1 MKLFRTL
8 QCAFYFALPCC
19 LAAFGQEISP
29 IQNYTPK
36 TYGAENQNWGISQG
50 LQKQL
55 YFANNE
61 GLLEFNGAG
70 WQLYKPPNNS
80 IMRSVKVID
89 SLVFTGCHMEFGF
102 WKKDAFGKLNYTSIS
117 NKLKTPM
124 LEDEEFWGIIDYE
137 KWVLFQSLKRIYIY
151 DTEQETFKII
161 DSESVLEKIFKVE
174 NTIYYQKINDGLYK
188 IENGEEVL
196 VSQEMPLRNNIIV
209 DIYRI
214 EETLILATRQDGFY
228 VLQGKTLEKWRPKSE
243 STLSKTTIYSSKQLS
258 DGSIVIGTISNGIFH
273 LNKEGR
279 ILQHINQEKGLN
291 NNTVLSIYED
301 KDQNIW
307 LGLDN
312 GISVLNFN
320 SPFKAFNDLNGK
332 LGAVYTSMIHNDNL
346 YLGTNQ
352 GLFYR
357 GVDSSEDFN
366 FIQGTKGQVWCLKKI
381 NDALFC
387 GHNSGT
393 FLIENGLATLIASV
407 PGTWDL
413 KKISISNELLLQGN
427 YNGLYVLEKKE
438 GTWGVRNKIEGF
450 ENSCRFFELAS
461 ENKLFVS
468 HEHKGVFQL
477 KINKEFTEVLEFSI
491 EKLSKGKKSSLIKY
505 RGDLLYSLEEG
516 LFAYDYYQESFVKD
530 SILTKALLKDET
542 FVSGKLIVTKN
553 KRLWGFTDKNIVY
566 LQPGKLNKLPQTT
579 KIAMLAAIRG
589 NYSGY
594 ENLTH
599 LKDNTY
605 LIGTSNGYLILDTDG
620 LQTKEYNIQ
629 INSIAKGNLGGE
641 KTNSSLKEN
650 AFEYTDNNLDFYF
663 SVPVYEKYSEVK
675 YRYKLKGLHQKW
687 SDWSNEPKASF
698 TNLPFGEYTFSVV
711 AKIANRET
719 SNTASFTFKIS
730 RPWYLSNLMIV
741 FYSLLFMSI
750 ILTVHTVNKNY
761 YRKQEENLIKKKQG
775 EFEKTQLEN
784 EKVIMK
790 LKNDKLRDDIESKNR
805 ELAASTMSII
815 KKNEF
820 LNTIKKELTEL
831 KDNEMIKPVIKII
844 DKNLN
849 VNSDWELFQEAFN
862 NADKD
867 FLKKVKERHP
877 SLTPNDLRLCAY
889 LRLNLS
895 SKEIAPLLNISHKS
909 VEIKR
914 YRLRKKM
921 ELGTK
926 VNLIHHIL
934 DI

>member
-70 WQLYKPPNNS
+70 WQLYKAPNNS

-209 DIYRI
+209 DMYRL
-214 EETLILATRQDGFY
+214 EETLVLATRQDGFY

-258 DGSIVIGTISNGIFH
+258 DGSLVIGTISNGIFH
-273 LNKEGR
+273 LNKEGS

-332 LGAVYTSMIHNDNL
+332 IGAVYTSVIHNDNL

-413 KKISISNELLLQGN
+413 KKISSSNELLLQGN

-438 GTWGVRNKIEGF
+438 GAWGVRNKIEGF

-530 SILTKALLKDET
+530 SILTKALLEDET

-620 LQTKEYNIQ
+620 LQTKNYNIQ

-641 KTNSSLKEN
+641 KTNASLEEN

-687 SDWSNEPKASF
+687 SDWTNEPKASF

-741 FYSLLFMSI
+741 CYSLLFMSI

>member
-19 LAAFGQEISP
+19 LSSFGQEISP

-36 TYGAENQNWGISQG
+36 TYGAENQNWKISQG

-61 GLLEFNGAG
+61 GLLEFNGAD
-70 WQLYKPPNNS
+70 WQLYKAPNNS

-89 SLVFTGCHMEFGF
+89 SIVFTGCHMEFGF
-102 WKKDAFGKLNYTSIS
+102 WKKDEFGKLNYTSIS

-124 LEDEEFWGIIDYE
+124 LEDEEFWGIVEYK

-161 DSESVLEKIFKVE
+161 DSESVLEKILKVE
-174 NTIYYQKINDGLYK
+174 NTIYYQKMNDGLYK

-196 VSQEMPLRNNIIV
+196 VSQEIPLSNNIIV
-209 DIYRI
+209 DIYRL
-214 EETLILATRQDGFY
+214 EGTLIIATRQEGFY
-228 VLQGKTLEKWRPKSE
+228 ALQGKTLEKWRPKSE
-243 STLSKTTIYSSKQLS
+243 SILSKTTIYSSKQLS
-258 DGSIVIGTISNGIFH
+258 DGSLVLGTISNGIFH
-273 LNKEGR
+273 LNKEGS

-320 SPFKAFNDLNGK
+320 SPFKEFNDLKGK
-332 LGAVYTSMIHNDNL
+332 LGAVYTSVIHNNNL

-357 GVDSSEDFN
+357 DVESAGDFN

-381 NDALFC
+381 KDALFC

-393 FLIENGLATLIASV
+393 FLIENGLATLILSI

-413 KKISISNELLLQGN
+413 KKIPTSNELLLQGN

-438 GTWGVRNKIEGF
+438 GAWGLRNKIEGF

-461 ENKLFVS
+461 ENQLFVS
-468 HEHKGVFQL
+468 HEHKGVFKL
-477 KINKEFTEVLEFSI
+477 KINKEYTKVLEFST
-491 EKLSKGKKSSLIKY
+491 EKLNKGKKSSLIKY

-516 LFAYDYYQESFVKD
+516 IFAYDHYQEAFAKD

-599 LKDNTY
+599 LEDNTY
-605 LIGTSNGYLILDTDG
+605 LIGTSNGYLILDTDA
-620 LQTKEYNIQ
+620 LQTKKYNVQ
-629 INSIAKGNLGGE
+629 INSIQKGELGGE
-641 KTNSSLKEN
+641 KTNTSLTKN
-650 AFEYTDNNLDFYF
+650 VFEYQENNLDFYF

-675 YRYKLKGLHQKW
+675 YRYKLNGLHQKW
-687 SDWSNEPKASF
+687 SEWSNESKVSF
-698 TNLPFGEYTFSVV
+698 TNLPFGEYTFLVS
-711 AKIANRET
+711 AKIANNKS
-719 SNTASFTFKIS
+719 SNTASFAFKIG
-730 RPWYLSNLMIV
+730 RPWYISNLMIAC
-741 FYSLLFMSI
+741 YSILLI
-750 ILTVHTVNKNY
+750 IVLVTVRKVNKNY
-761 YRKQEENLIKKKQG
+761 YRKQEENLIKKKQE

-790 LKNDKLRDDIESKNR
+790 LKNDKLRDDIDSKNR

-820 LNTIKKELTEL
+820 LNTIKKELSEL
-831 KDNEMIKPVIKII
+831 KDNEVIKPVIKII

>member
-19 LAAFGQEISP
+19 LSAFGQEISP

-36 TYGAENQNWGISQG
+36 TYGAENQNWEISQG

-61 GLLEFNGAG
+61 GLLEFNGAY
-70 WQLYKPPNNS
+70 WQLYKAPNNS

-196 VSQEMPLRNNIIV
+196 VSQEMPFRNNIIV

-214 EETLILATRQDGFY
+214 EETLVLATRQDGFY

-258 DGSIVIGTISNGIFH
+258 DGSLVIGTISNGIFH
-273 LNKEGR
+273 LNKEGS

-332 LGAVYTSMIHNDNL
+332 IGAVYTSVIHNDNL

-413 KKISISNELLLQGN
+413 KKISSSNELLLQGN

-438 GTWGVRNKIEGF
+438 GAWGVRNKIEGF

-530 SILTKALLKDET
+530 SILTKALLEDET

-620 LQTKEYNIQ
+620 LQTKNYNIQ

-641 KTNSSLKEN
+641 KTNASLEEN
-650 AFEYTDNNLDFYF
+650 AFEYTDNNLDFHF

-687 SDWSNEPKASF
+687 SDWTNEPKASF

-741 FYSLLFMSI
+741 CYSLLFMSI

>member
-36 TYGAENQNWGISQG
+36 TYGAENQNWEISQG

-61 GLLEFNGAG
+61 GLLEFNGAY
-70 WQLYKPPNNS
+70 WQLYKAPNNS

-214 EETLILATRQDGFY
+214 EETLVLATRQDGFY

-258 DGSIVIGTISNGIFH
+258 DGSLVIGTISNGIFH
-273 LNKEGR
+273 LNKEGS

-332 LGAVYTSMIHNDNL
+332 IGAVYTSVIHNDNL

-413 KKISISNELLLQGN
+413 KKISSSNELLLQGN

-438 GTWGVRNKIEGF
+438 GAWGVRNKIEGF

-530 SILTKALLKDET
+530 SILTKALLEDET

-620 LQTKEYNIQ
+620 LQTKNYNIQ

-641 KTNSSLKEN
+641 KTNASLEEN
-650 AFEYTDNNLDFYF
+650 AFEYTDNNLDFHF

-675 YRYKLKGLHQKW
+675 YRYKLEGLHQKW
-687 SDWSNEPKASF
+687 SDWTNEPKASF

-741 FYSLLFMSI
+741 CYSLLFMSI

>member
-19 LAAFGQEISP
+19 LSAFGQEISP

-36 TYGAENQNWGISQG
+36 TYGAGNQNWKISQG

-61 GLLEFNGAG
+61 GLLEFNGAY
-70 WQLYKPPNNS
+70 WQLYKSPNNS

-124 LEDEEFWGIIDYE
+124 LEDEEFWGVIDYE

-196 VSQEMPLRNNIIV
+196 VSKEMPLRNNIIV
-209 DIYRI
+209 DIYTL
-214 EETLILATRQDGFY
+214 EGTLILVTRQDGFY

-258 DGSIVIGTISNGIFH
+258 DGSLVIGTISNGIFH
-273 LNKEGR
+273 LNKEGS

-332 LGAVYTSMIHNDNL
+332 LGAVYTSVIHNENL

-357 GVDSSEDFN
+357 GIDSSEDFN

-381 NDALFC
+381 KDALFC

-438 GTWGVRNKIEGF
+438 GAWGVRNKIEGF

-468 HEHKGVFQL
+468 HEHKGIFKL
-477 KINKEFTEVLEFSI
+477 KINKEFTKVLEFSI

-516 LFAYDYYQESFVKD
+516 LFTYDYYQESFVKD
-530 SILTKALLKDET
+530 SVLTKALLKDET

-579 KIAMLAAIRG
+579 KVAMLASIRG
-589 NYSGY
+589 NYFGY

-599 LKDNTY
+599 LKDNIY

-620 LQTKEYNIQ
+620 LKDKTHDIQ
-629 INSIAKGNLGGE
+629 INTITKGPLGGK
-641 KTNSSLKEN
+641 KTNASLKED
-650 AFEYTDNNLDFYF
+650 AFEYAENSIGFHF

-675 YRYKLKGLHQKW
+675 YRYKLKGLYQKW
-687 SDWSNEPKASF
+687 SDWSSESKASF
-698 TNLPFGEYTFSVV
+698 TNLPFGEYTFYVK
-711 AKIANRET
+711 AKIANHET
-719 SNTASFTFKIS
+719 SNTATFTFKIG
-730 RPWYLSNLMIV
+730 RPWYLSNLMIAS
-741 FYSLLFMSI
+741 YSLLFMGI
-750 ILTVHTVNKNY
+750 IFTVHTVNKNY
-761 YRKQEENLIKKKQG
+761 YRKQEENLIKKKQS

-820 LNTIKKELTEL
+820 LNTIKKELIEL

-867 FLKKVKERHP
+867 FLKKVKEKHP

>member
-8 QCAFYFALPCC
+8 HCAFYFALLCC
-19 LAAFGQEISP
+19 LSGFGQEISP

-61 GLLEFNGAG
+61 GLLEFNGAN
-70 WQLYKPPNNS
+70 WQLYKAPNNS

-102 WKKDAFGKLNYTSIS
+102 WKKDEFGKLNYTSIS

-161 DSESVLEKIFKVE
+161 NSESVLEKIFKVE

-196 VSQEMPLRNNIIV
+196 ISQEMPLRNNIIV
-209 DIYRI
+209 DIYTL
-214 EETLILATRQDGFY
+214 EGTLILVTRQEGFY
-228 VLQGKTLEKWRPKSE
+228 VLQGKTLEKWRPKNE
-243 STLSKTTIYSSKQLS
+243 SVLSKTTIYSSKQLS
-258 DGSIVIGTISNGIFH
+258 DGSLVIGTISNGIFH
-273 LNKEGR
+273 LNKEGS

-332 LGAVYTSMIHNDNL
+332 LGAVYTSVIHNENL

-357 GVDSSEDFN
+357 GIDSSEDFN

-381 NDALFC
+381 KDALFC

-393 FLIENGLATLIASV
+393 FLIENGLATLIASI

-477 KINKEFTEVLEFSI
+477 KINKEFTKVLEFSI

-505 RGDLLYSLEEG
+505 RGELLYSLEEG

-530 SILTKALLKDET
+530 SILTKALLKDES

-579 KIAMLAAIRG
+579 KIAMLTAIRG

-629 INSIAKGNLGGE
+629 INSIEKGKLGGE
-641 KTNSSLKEN
+641 KTNNSLKEN
-650 AFEYTDNNLDFYF
+650 AIEYTENNLDFHF

-675 YRYKLKGLHQKW
+675 YRYKLEGLHQKW

-698 TNLPFGEYTFSVV
+698 TNLPFGEYTFSVA
-711 AKIANRET
+711 AKIANKET
-719 SNTASFTFKIS
+719 SNTASFTFKIG

-741 FYSLLFMSI
+741 CYSLLFMSL

-849 VNSDWELFQEAFN
+849 INSDWELFQEAFN

-867 FLKKVKERHP
+867 FLKKVKEKHP

>member
-357 GVDSSEDFN
+357 GADGSEDFN

-413 KKISISNELLLQGN
+413 KKISSSNELLLQGN

-438 GTWGVRNKIEGF
+438 GAWGVRNKIEGF

>member
-196 VSQEMPLRNNIIV
+196 ISQEMPLRNNIIV
-209 DIYRI
+209 DMYRL
-214 EETLILATRQDGFY
+214 EETLVLATRQDGFY

-258 DGSIVIGTISNGIFH
+258 DGSLVIGTISNGIFH
-273 LNKEGR
+273 LNKEGN

-332 LGAVYTSMIHNDNL
+332 IGAVYTSVIHKDNL

-357 GVDSSEDFN
+357 GVGSSEDFN

-566 LQPGKLNKLPQTT
+566 LQPGKLNNLPQTT

-620 LQTKEYNIQ
+620 LQTKDYNIQ

-650 AFEYTDNNLDFYF
+650 AFEYTDNNLDFHF

>member
-19 LAAFGQEISP
+19 LSTFGQEISP

-36 TYGAENQNWGISQG
+36 TYGAENQNWEISQG

-61 GLLEFNGAG
+61 GLLEFNGAY
-70 WQLYKPPNNS
+70 WQLYKAPNNS

-196 VSQEMPLRNNIIV
+196 VSQEMPFRNNIIV

-214 EETLILATRQDGFY
+214 EETLVLATRQDGFY

-258 DGSIVIGTISNGIFH
+258 DGSLVIGTISNGIFH
-273 LNKEGR
+273 LNKEGS

-332 LGAVYTSMIHNDNL
+332 IGAVYTSVIHNDNL

-413 KKISISNELLLQGN
+413 KKISSSNELLLQGN

-438 GTWGVRNKIEGF
+438 GAWGVRNKIEGF

-530 SILTKALLKDET
+530 SILTKALLEDET

-620 LQTKEYNIQ
+620 LQTKNYNIQ

-641 KTNSSLKEN
+641 KTNASLEEN

-687 SDWSNEPKASF
+687 SDWTNEPKASF

-741 FYSLLFMSI
+741 CYSLLFMSI